1 MKTYMSL
8 TRIAAIAAV
17 TLILPVS
24 VNAGLIAQYTFDG
37 ALTADSSGNGN
48 TLTNGAGGPSST
60 AGKFGNA
67 ADFAGGAFLFSA
79 STAFN
84 LGTGN
89 FAISL
94 WYQATQAGFSP
105 LVGKNNSGTDT
116 GYALSHDAANIT
128 GDLGD
133 TVGGFVSTTR
143 PVDDTSEFRHLVYQ
157 KNGATIELYLDGS
170 LASTFGAASGSN
182 SGNAFAIGSRNIS
195 AGGGEGSGGTS
206 QKFNG
211 LMDEVYV
218 FDNVLTA
225 TEISNLEQFNSLES
239 VSISEPGALAL
250 FGLGLFGLGY
260 ARRRRA

>member
-1 MKTYMSL
+1 M
-8 TRIAAIAAV
+8 AIAATAL
-17 TLILPVS
+17 TLSVS
-24 VNAGLIAQYTFDG
+24 ANAGLIAQYTFDG
-37 ALTADSSGNGN
+37 ALTADSSGNSR

-67 ADFAGGAFLFSA
+67 ANFAGGSFLFSA
-79 STAFN
+79 DSAFN
-84 LGTGN
+84 IGTGN

-94 WYQATQAGFSP
+94 WYQAVQSSFSP
-105 LVGKNNSGTDT
+105 LVGKNSSSSDV
-116 GYALSHDAANIT
+116 GYALSHDASAGV

-133 TVGGFVSTTR
+133 TIGGFVTGTR
-143 PVDDTSEFRHLVYQ
+143 PVDDTSEFHHVVYQ
-157 KNGATIELYLDGS
+157 KNGSTIELYLDGV
-170 LASTFGAASGSN
+170 LASTFGSAVGSD
-182 SGNAFAIGSRNIS
+182 STNAFAIGSRNIT
-195 AGGGEGSGGTS
+195 AGGGEGSGGGTS

-211 LMDEVYV
+211 LIDEVYV